1 MSPHLFELIA
11 KDCFNCGI
19 CVKECA
25 FLQEYGT
32 PQKMALAWLAGKGTE
47 NRRIPFEC
55 SLCSLCHA
63 VCPENLD
70 PSAMFLAMRRELVA
84 KGDGIFREHNTIRS
98 YERRGSSPLL
108 SWFHFPENCHTVLFP
123 GCALPGSRPLTLT
136 KLFSFLQESIPNIGI
151 ALDCCTKPSHDL
163 GDSIHFQKMFRE
175 LCRIFTSHSVKTIL
189 TVCPNCYRVLKEY
202 GTGLEVR
209 SVYEDLARSGK
220 FSENLQTEI
229 TVHDPCGVRFSE
241 KVQQSTRALLQLQ
254 GFKIKEMKHSRTT
267 SYCCGEGG
275 AAGFIR
281 PDFAEKWTQKRV
293 DEAGAD
299 QMISYCAGCTH
310 YLGEK
315 VKTHH
320 LLDLLFFP
328 QAVMQGKQKVSKSP
342 FTYWNRYRL
351 KQTLKKQLSGG
362 ISGSRQQLCY

>member
-1 MSPHLFELIA
+1 MSSHLFERIA
-11 KDCFNCGI
+11 LDCFNCGI

-32 PQKMALAWLAGKGTE
+32 PQKIAVDWLAGRGRK
-47 NRRIPFEC
+47 NRQVPFEC
-55 SLCSLCHA
+55 SLCGLCRA
-63 VCPENLD
+63 VCPKDLD
-70 PSAMFLAMRRELVA
+70 PSAMFLDMRRELVA
-84 KGDGIFREHNTIRS
+84 KGDGDFREHNTIRS
-98 YERRGSSPLL
+98 YEKRGSSPLL

-136 KLFSFLQESIPNIGI
+136 RLFSFLQESIPDIGV

-163 GDSIHFQKMFRE
+163 GNSVHFQTMFRE
-175 LCRIFTSHSVKTIL
+175 LCRILTSHSVKTVL
-189 TVCPNCYRVLKEY
+189 TVCPNCYRIFKEY
-202 GTGLEVR
+202 GTDLEVR
-209 SVYEDLARSGK
+209 SVYEDLARSGN

-241 KVQQSTRALLQLQ
+241 EVQQSTRDLLQLQ
-254 GFKIKEMKHSRTT
+254 GLKIREMKHNRTK

-281 PDFAEKWTQKRV
+281 PDFAEKWTRKRV
-293 DEAGAD
+293 NEAGPD
-299 QMISYCAGCTH
+299 QIVSYCAGCTH
-310 YLGEK
+310 YLGKEA
-315 VKTHH
+315 KTHH

-328 QAVMQGKQKVSKSP
+328 QAVMQGRQKVSKSP

-351 KQTLKKQLSGG
+351 KQTLKKQLPDG
-362 ISGSRQQLCY
+362 ISGTRLELRN